1 MADLG
6 TFRAEVRHWLEN
18 NAPLSIRDP
27 QKPQEEGAGNWG
39 GRRPTFASPD
49 MKAWMDMMAAR
60 GWTAPEWP
68 KEYGGAGLSKAE
80 AKVLREEMA
89 ALKLPLPLVG
99 FGLTMIGPTLLQ
111 YGTEEQKREHLPM
124 ITRGEIRWCE
134 GFSEPGAGSDLA
146 ALQTKAQRQ
155 GDHFVINGQ
164 KVWNSLAHL
173 ADWMFMLVRT
183 DPGKKHEG
191 ITFLMADMEAPGVEA
206 RPIRLISGKSTF
218 CETFFT
224 DVLVPVKN
232 VVGEINGGWTVA
244 KTLLAHERSMGLQ
257 ASGLGSSGPSLREW
271 MRQYADF
278 TEDGRMTDAALR
290 HRVAQHEMDYRV
302 FRLTTD
308 RTRANAKA
316 GHIPGPESA
325 MFKLYA
331 SETAQERHEIFL
343 ALAGSQ
349 ALGWDGPGFTDEELY
364 ETRDWLFS
372 RALSIAAGTSE
383 VQLNIIA
390 KRVLGL
396 PD

>member
-1 MADLG
+1 MADVG
-6 TFRAEVRHWLEN
+6 TFRAEVQQWLEHN
-18 NAPLSIRDP
+18 VPQSIRDQTAP
-27 QKPQEEGAGNWG
+27 QAEGAGNWG
-39 GRRPTFASPD
+39 GRRATYANPD
-49 MKAWMDMMAAR
+49 MKAWLDMMVAR

-68 KEYGGAGLSKAE
+68 KEYGGGGLSQAE

-111 YGTEEQKREHLPM
+111 YGTEEQKREHLPK
-124 ITRGEIRWCE
+124 IARGEIRWCE

-146 ALQTKAQRQ
+146 ALQTRAVRN
-155 GDHFVINGQ
+155 GDSFLLNGQ

-183 DPGKKHEG
+183 DPSKKHEG
-191 ITFLMADMEAPGVEA
+191 ITFLMVDMETPGVEV

-224 DVLVPVKN
+224 DVIVPVHN

-244 KTLLAHERSMGLQ
+244 KTLLNHERTMGLE
-257 ASGLGSSGPSLREW
+257 ASGLGSRGPSLRGW
-271 MRQYADF
+271 MRKYADF
-278 TEDGRMTDAALR
+278 ADGRMADEVLR
-290 HRVAQHEMDYRV
+290 HQMAQYEMDHRV
-302 FRLTTD
+302 FRLTTE

-316 GHIPGPESA
+316 GHSPGAESA
-325 MFKLYA
+325 LFKLYA
-331 SETAQERHEIFL
+331 SELAQHKQELLL
-343 ALAGSQ
+343 ALAGPQ
-349 ALGWDGPGFTDEELY
+349 GLGWEGPGFTAEELSV
-364 ETRDWLFS
+364 TREWLFS